1 MVTTETLTR
10 IRNKIEKEIIT
21 ILQCHGVPGS
31 GKSQILRKLA
41 KDFPYK
47 NDSNKIDSVL
57 IKWHIQ
63 CKDSDH
69 DLQKELVVLAEKLTK
84 NSFIKKLEINQS
96 IVDNLE
102 ENETKLLV
110 DFLVNVDVPVLI
122 IVEDPPDRQISLLKN
137 LCANLKSHA
146 ENPKSLSKKIH
157 LYISSRKNT
166 VLVGEPKVPC
176 YRLEKVEGFNKQEA
190 LDYLNRAVTET
201 NETADKL
208 AVFQFFS
215 GLPLGLNAAKAFCKK
230 ARINYK
236 QYLELVK
243 DVDYDII
250 NKEKKAIMKEYGSSA
265 QHVFQAL
272 VVPFSPRD
280 EDDKAAVLP
289 WKILCCLS
297 FFHYDRIPRYVFEH
311 CCHLLRE
318 KKVKNPVL
326 RNEVE
331 VGTLIS
337 ELLDHNMCT
346 ETDEQEIT
354 FHEVVLNA
362 FRLNHFSDVENNS
375 ETLKKS
381 IEIMCSLVSKDLR
394 KKEHTMKM
402 FKLRRHLQ
410 TLLDHVKNNQ
420 QIFDDK
426 INGPLLRAL
435 TSYLRETT
443 AAIMLGESPSL
454 YCNECGEHFEKALNV
469 MFPREI
475 CKYSKLSNDDQ
486 SVEQIANEIIQV
498 LEMEK
503 SLPSEDFP
511 VKYAS
516 KLKLCFEDQQD
527 ELEFLRS
534 QSKNSQ
540 CFAELEKQLSEKA
553 PTEVIIKKL
562 QKCDLFLSNEK
573 YRSVFYAERFASILY
588 SWSRLVLYGD
598 PDDVKK
604 ISKRCSW
611 MSSLS
616 HEISI
621 ECRTSYGVALL
632 AEHLSI
638 RGGRIPIFLK
648 IKESPE
654 VLKGALSICEEYL
667 RNEEVPD
674 VFENGLLREVYG
686 PSTNDT
692 RITLLRYI
700 VRINARILEGGNLE
714 LADRRCK
721 ELLELSEAH
730 AKTIRISIMCIIY
743 CAKYYAAK
751 GDFDQAMKCFEK
763 FFELESSCDPR
774 FHVRSWAVY
783 NYARAVIKFQCSPPQ
798 HIELAFVKCE
808 EVLTERD
815 EMKKSV
821 KDHLIT
827 CKNDLDKKLQAL
839 GMRKRKLVAETEE
852 MITAKNRKQV

>member
-1 MVTTETLTR
+1 MVATETLKR

-47 NDSNKIDSVL
+47 NDSNKIDSIL

-69 DLQKELVVLAEKLTK
+69 DLQKELIVLAEKLTK
-84 NSFIKKLEINQS
+84 NSFIKELEINQS

-102 ENETKLLV
+102 ENETKHLV

-122 IVEDPPDRQISLLKN
+122 IVEDPPDRQIALLKN

-146 ENPKSLSKKIH
+146 ENPKSFSKKIH

-176 YRLEKVEGFNKQEA
+176 YRLEKVEGFNRQEA
-190 LDYLNRAVTET
+190 LDYLNQAVTET

-362 FRLNHFSDVENNS
+362 FRLNHFSVVEDNS

-394 KKEHTMKM
+394 KKEHSLKM

-426 INGPLLRAL
+426 IDEPLLRAL
-435 TSYLRETT
+435 TSYLHETT

-454 YCNECGEHFEKALNV
+454 YWNECGEHFEKALNG

-475 CKYSKLSNDDQ
+475 CKYAKLPNGNQ
-486 SVEQIANEIIQV
+486 NEEQIITKIITKV
-498 LEMEK
+498 LELEK

-516 KLKLCFEDQQD
+516 KLKLCFEDQPD

-534 QSKNSQ
+534 RSKNSQ

-553 PTEVIIKKL
+553 PTEITIKKL
-562 QKCDLFLSNEK
+562 QNCDLFLSNKK
-573 YRSVFYAERFASILY
+573 YRSVFCAERFASILY

-598 PDDVKK
+598 PDDVKEIK
-604 ISKRCSW
+604 ERCRW

-621 ECRTSYGVALL
+621 ECKKSCGVSLL

-638 RGGRIPIFLK
+638 RGGRIPILLK
-648 IKESPE
+648 VKGSPKELE
-654 VLKGALSICEEYL
+654 DALRVCEEYL
-667 RNEEVPD
+667 QNEEIPD
-674 VFENGLLREVYG
+674 VYENGLLREVYG

-700 VRINARILEGGNLE
+700 VRINARILDKESSEFVE
-714 LADRRCK
+714 LADGRCK

-730 AKTIRISIMCIIY
+730 AH
-743 CAKYYAAK
+743 
-751 GDFDQAMKCFEK
+751 
-763 FFELESSCDPR
+763 LSCD
-774 FHVRSWAVY
+774 
-783 NYARAVIKFQCSPPQ
+783 
-798 HIELAFVKCE
+798 
-808 EVLTERD
+808 
-815 EMKKSV
+815 
-821 KDHLIT
+821 
-827 CKNDLDKKLQAL
+827 
-839 GMRKRKLVAETEE
+839 
-852 MITAKNRKQV
+852 